1 MAKSLKQAYDYWQNQ
16 PDLNCV
22 SRRLPPCIYTRQ
34 KGGETAAHIA
44 RIDDLVDVLYFVF
57 FSQVVGN
64 VCGNKTNACAYIY
77 VHIIEY
83 TYATT
88 RLGC

>member
-57 FSQVVGN
+57 FPKWLGMFVVT
-64 VCGNKTNACAYIY
+64 KQTHAHTYM
-77 VHIIEY
+77 Y
-83 TYATT
+83 T
-88 RLGC
+88 